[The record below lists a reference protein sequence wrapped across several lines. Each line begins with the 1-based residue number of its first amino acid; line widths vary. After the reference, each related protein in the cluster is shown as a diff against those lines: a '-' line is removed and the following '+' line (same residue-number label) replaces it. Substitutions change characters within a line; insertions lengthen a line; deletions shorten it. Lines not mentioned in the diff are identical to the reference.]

1 MLKKIVVFASGTGSN
16 FRKIKEFIDNKK
28 IKGSIVLLISNNPK
42 CGAVEFSK
50 LNNIDYK
57 IINDFRYKNEEN
69 KNHEYEL
76 VLKSYKAELILLAGF
91 MKKIPDNVINIY
103 KNKIMNIHPSMLPK
117 YGGSGFYGMK
127 VHREIIKNKENNT
140 GATVH
145 FVNEQYDKGPI
156 IIQKQIK
163 VQNSD
168 TPKSLA
174 SRVLKVEHEIYP
186 KAVKA
191 FCSNKITIKD
201 NQVKINE

>member
-28 IKGSIVLLISNNPK
+28 IKGNIVLLISNNPK

-69 KNHEYEL
+69 KNYEYEL
-76 VLKSYKAELILLAGF
+76 VLKSYKTELILLAGF

-117 YGGSGFYGMK
+117 YGGSGYYGMK

-145 FVNEQYDKGPI
+145 FVNEHYDKGPI
-156 IIQKQIK
+156 IIQKKIK

>member
-1 MLKKIVVFASGTGSN
+1 MLKKIVVFASGAGSN

-28 IKGSIVLLISNNPK
+28 IKGNIVLLISNNPK

-69 KNHEYEL
+69 KNYEYEL
-76 VLKSYKAELILLAGF
+76 VLKSYKTELILLAGF
-91 MKKIPDNVINIY
+91 MKKIPDNIISIY

-156 IIQKQIK
+156 IIQKQIR

-191 FCSNKITIKD
+191 FCSNKITIED

>member
-16 FRKIKEFIDNKK
+16 FRKIKEFIDNKI

-76 VLKSYKAELILLAGF
+76 VLNHHKTDLILLAGF
-91 MKKIPDNVINIY
+91 MKKIPNNIIRLY

-145 FVNEQYDKGPI
+145 FVNEHYDKGPI
-156 IIQKQIK
+156 IIQKKIK

-191 FCSNKITIKD
+191 FCSNKITIED

>member
-28 IKGSIVLLISNNPK
+28 IKGNIVLLISNNPK

-91 MKKIPDNVINIY
+91 MKKIPDNIISIY